1 MTIEMFE
8 KPLGMRDDFPLIA
21 KQKAKL
27 RKQGTEL
34 IERAGYELLQTPT
47 LEYYETIGK
56 ISAISDDALFKLLD
70 SQGKTLV
77 LRPDM
82 TSPIARVAA
91 SKLLR
96 EKMPI
101 RLGYYSNVFRAQK
114 REGGR
119 PAEFEQMGVEL
130 IGDGSLYADAEVIG
144 LAWDILQDLGIGS
157 ARIVIGHTRLLELIL
172 ADFGLNAEQ
181 SEKVRELFVAKNGVG
196 FEQLAKEL
204 SIPESKQSSFRK
216 LMQATAVADWKT
228 WINEENEEQ
237 QELYRDMQRLE
248 ELLER
253 NGLGDAMTFDISF
266 SSHMTYYTGLVFEFY
281 GAGSG
286 FPLGSGGRYD
296 GLMEQ
301 FGLHVGATGF
311 GLRVD
316 RLLEAVSAEEPQQQH
331 TLILFDEQS
340 EQSSFDKAKEIRL
353 SGKRVTLQYAPAVS
367 ALDAFSALFTEVIRG
382 EELTNG

>member
-21 KQKAKL
+21 KQKADLK
-27 RKQGTEL
+27 KQGTQL

-130 IGDGSLYADAEVIG
+130 IGDDSLYADAEVIS
-144 LAWDILQDLGIGS
+144 LAWDILKELGVGS

-172 ADFGLNAEQ
+172 ADFGLDAEQ
-181 SEKVRELFVAKNGVG
+181 SGKVRELFVAKNGVG
-196 FEQLAKEL
+196 VEQLAKEL
-204 SIPESKQSSFRK
+204 PIAEGKLASFLK
-216 LMQATAVADWKT
+216 LMQATTVADWKR

-237 QELYRDMQRLE
+237 RELYRDMEHLE
-248 ELLER
+248 GLLGR
-253 NGLGDAMTFDISF
+253 NGLGDAITFDISF

-301 FGLHVGATGF
+301 FGLQVGATGF

-316 RLLEAVSAEEPQQQH
+316 RLLESVTAEKAEQPH

-340 EQSSFDKAKEIRL
+340 EQHAFDKAQQIRNA
-353 SGKRVTLQYAPAVS
+353 GNRVTLQYAPAVK
-367 ALDAFSALFTEVIRG
+367 ALESFTALFTEVIRG
-382 EELTNG
+382 EELRNG

>member
-21 KQKAKL
+21 KQKADL
-27 RKQGTEL
+27 RKQGTQL
-34 IERAGYELLQTPT
+34 IEQSGYELLQTPT

-130 IGDGSLYADAEVIG
+130 IGDDSLYADVEVIS
-144 LAWDILQDLGIGS
+144 LAWDILKELGIGS

-172 ADFGLNAEQ
+172 ADFGLDAEQ
-181 SEKVRELFVAKNGVG
+181 IGKVRELFVAKNGVG
-196 FEQLAKEL
+196 VEQLAKEL
-204 SIPESKQSSFRK
+204 PIAEDKLASFLK
-216 LMQATAVADWKT
+216 LMQATTVADWKR

-237 QELYRDMQRLE
+237 RELYRDMERLE
-248 ELLER
+248 QLLER
-253 NGLGDAMTFDISF
+253 NGLGDAITFDISF

-301 FGLHVGATGF
+301 FGLQVGATGF

-316 RLLEAVSAEEPQQQH
+316 RLLESVPAEKEEQPH

-340 EQSSFDKAKEIRL
+340 EQHAFNKAQQIRN
-353 SGKRVTLQYAPAVS
+353 SGKRVTLQYAPAVK
-367 ALDAFSALFTEVIRG
+367 ALEPFTALFTEVIRE
-382 EELTNG
+382 EELRNG

>member
-21 KQKAKL
+21 KQKADL
-27 RKQGTEL
+27 RKQGTQL
-34 IERAGYELLQTPT
+34 IEQSGYELLQTPT

-130 IGDGSLYADAEVIG
+130 IGDDSLYADAEVIS
-144 LAWDILQDLGIGS
+144 LAWDILKELGVGS

-172 ADFGLNAEQ
+172 ADFGLDAEQ
-181 SEKVRELFVAKNGVG
+181 SGKVRELFVAKNGVG
-196 FEQLAKEL
+196 VEQLAKEL
-204 SIPESKQSSFRK
+204 PIAEDKLASFLK
-216 LMQATAVADWKT
+216 LMQATTVADWKL
-228 WINEENEEQ
+228 WINQENEEQ
-237 QELYRDMQRLE
+237 RELYRDMERLE
-248 ELLER
+248 QLLER
-253 NGLGDAMTFDISF
+253 NGLGDAITFDISF

-301 FGLHVGATGF
+301 FGLQVGATGF

-316 RLLEAVSAEEPQQQH
+316 RLLESVPGEKAEQPH

-340 EQSSFDKAKEIRL
+340 EQHAFDKAQQLRD
-353 SGKRVTLQYAPAVS
+353 SGKRVTLQYAPAVK
-367 ALDAFSALFTEVIRG
+367 ALEPFTALFTEVIRE
-382 EELTNG
+382 EELRNG

>member
-8 KPLGMRDDFPLIA
+8 KPLGMRDDFPSIA
-21 KQKAKL
+21 KQKAQL
-27 RKQGTEL
+27 RKRGTEL

-130 IGDGSLYADAEVIG
+130 IGDSSLYADAEVIS
-144 LAWDILQDLGIGS
+144 LAWDILQELGIRSG
-157 ARIVIGHTRLLELIL
+157 RIVIGHARLLELVL

-181 SEKVRELFVAKNGVG
+181 SENVQELFVAKNGVG
-196 FEQLAKEL
+196 FEQLAQQLPVAED
-204 SIPESKQSSFRK
+204 KQASFRK
-216 LMQATAVADWKT
+216 LMQATTVADWKP
-228 WINEENEEQ
+228 WINENNKEQ
-237 QELYRDMQRLE
+237 QKLYNDMERLE
-248 ELLER
+248 KLLGQ
-253 NGLGDAMTFDISF
+253 NGLGDAMTFDLSF

-296 GLMEQ
+296 GLLEQ
-301 FGLHVGATGF
+301 FGLQVGATGF

-316 RLLEAVSAEEPQQQH
+316 RLIETLPIEETQEDH
-331 TLILFDEQS
+331 TLILFEEQS
-340 EQSSFDKAKEIRL
+340 EQIAFDKAKQLRTQ
-353 SGKRVTLQYAPAVS
+353 GKRVTLQYAPAVK
-367 ALDAFSALFTEVIRG
+367 ALEQFTALFTEVIKG
-382 EELTNG
+382 EELRNG

>member
-21 KQKAKL
+21 KQKADL
-27 RKQGTEL
+27 RKQGTQL

-130 IGDGSLYADAEVIG
+130 IGDDSLYADAEVIS
-144 LAWDILQDLGIGS
+144 LAWDILKELGVGS
-157 ARIVIGHTRLLELIL
+157 ARTVIGHTRLLELIL
-172 ADFGLNAEQ
+172 ADFGLDAEQ
-181 SEKVRELFVAKNGVG
+181 SGKVRELFVAKNGVG
-196 FEQLAKEL
+196 VEQLAREL
-204 SIPESKQSSFRK
+204 PIPEGKLASFLK
-216 LMQATAVADWKT
+216 LMQATTVADWKQ

-237 QELYRDMQRLE
+237 RELYRDMERLE
-248 ELLER
+248 QLLGR
-253 NGLGDAMTFDISF
+253 NGLGDAVTFDISF

-301 FGLHVGATGF
+301 FGLQVGATGF

-316 RLLEAVSAEEPQQQH
+316 RLLESVAPEKAEQPH
-331 TLILFDEQS
+331 TLILFDEQN
-340 EQSSFDKAKEIRL
+340 EQYAFDKAQQLRN
-353 SGKRVTLQYAPAVS
+353 SGKRVTLQYAPAVK
-367 ALDAFSALFTEVIRG
+367 ALEPFTALFTEVIRG
-382 EELTNG
+382 EELHNG

>member
-21 KQKAKL
+21 KQKADL
-27 RKQGTEL
+27 RKQGTQL

-130 IGDGSLYADAEVIG
+130 IGDDSLYADAEVIS
-144 LAWDILQDLGIGS
+144 LAWDILKELDVGS
-157 ARIVIGHTRLLELIL
+157 ARTVIGHTRLLELIL
-172 ADFGLNAEQ
+172 ADFGLDAEQ
-181 SEKVRELFVAKNGVG
+181 SGKVRELFVAKNGVG
-196 FEQLAKEL
+196 VEQLAKEL
-204 SIPESKQSSFRK
+204 PIPEGKLASFLK
-216 LMQATAVADWKT
+216 LMQATTVADWKQ

-237 QELYRDMQRLE
+237 RELYRDMERLE
-248 ELLER
+248 QLLGR
-253 NGLGDAMTFDISF
+253 NGLGDAVTFDISF

-301 FGLHVGATGF
+301 FGLQVGATGF

-316 RLLEAVSAEEPQQQH
+316 RLLESVTPEKAEQPH
-331 TLILFDEQS
+331 TLILFDEQN
-340 EQSSFDKAKEIRL
+340 EQDAFDKAQQLRN
-353 SGKRVTLQYAPAVS
+353 SGKRVTLQYAPAVK
-367 ALDAFSALFTEVIRG
+367 ALEPFTALFTEVIRG
-382 EELTNG
+382 EELHNG

>member
-21 KQKAKL
+21 KQKADLK
-27 RKQGTEL
+27 KQGTQL
-34 IERAGYELLQTPT
+34 IEQSGYELLQTPT

-130 IGDGSLYADAEVIG
+130 IGDDSLYADAEVIS
-144 LAWDILQDLGIGS
+144 LAWDILKELGVGS

-172 ADFGLNAEQ
+172 ADFGLDAEQ
-181 SEKVRELFVAKNGVG
+181 SGKVRELFVAKNGVG
-196 FEQLAKEL
+196 VEQLAKEL
-204 SIPESKQSSFRK
+204 PIAEDKLASFLK
-216 LMQATAVADWKT
+216 LMQATTVADWKL
-228 WINEENEEQ
+228 WINEKNEEQ
-237 QELYRDMQRLE
+237 RELYRDMERLE
-248 ELLER
+248 QLLER
-253 NGLGDAMTFDISF
+253 NGLGDAITFDISF

-301 FGLHVGATGF
+301 FGLQVGATGF

-316 RLLEAVSAEEPQQQH
+316 RLLESVSAEKAEQPH

-340 EQSSFDKAKEIRL
+340 EQHAFDKAQQLRD
-353 SGKRVTLQYAPAVS
+353 SGKRVTLQYAPAVK
-367 ALDAFSALFTEVIRG
+367 ALEPFTALFTEVIRG
-382 EELTNG
+382 EELRNG

>member
-21 KQKAKL
+21 KQKADLK
-27 RKQGTEL
+27 KQGTQL

-130 IGDGSLYADAEVIG
+130 IGDDSLYADAEVIS
-144 LAWDILQDLGIGS
+144 LAWDILKELGVGS

-172 ADFGLNAEQ
+172 ADFGLDAEQ
-181 SEKVRELFVAKNGVG
+181 SGKVRELFVAKNGVG
-196 FEQLAKEL
+196 VEQLAKEL
-204 SIPESKQSSFRK
+204 PIAEGKLASFLK
-216 LMQATAVADWKT
+216 LMQATTVADWKR

-237 QELYRDMQRLE
+237 RELYRDMERLE
-248 ELLER
+248 GLLGR
-253 NGLGDAMTFDISF
+253 NGLGDAITFDISF

-301 FGLHVGATGF
+301 FGLQVGATGF

-316 RLLEAVSAEEPQQQH
+316 RLLESVTAEKAEQPH

-340 EQSSFDKAKEIRL
+340 EQHAFDKAQQIRNA
-353 SGKRVTLQYAPAVS
+353 GNRVTLQYAPAVK
-367 ALDAFSALFTEVIRG
+367 ALESFTALFTEVIRG
-382 EELTNG
+382 EELRNG

>member
-21 KQKAKL
+21 KQKADLK
-27 RKQGTEL
+27 KQGTQL

-130 IGDGSLYADAEVIG
+130 IGDDSLYADAEVIS
-144 LAWDILQDLGIGS
+144 LAWDILKELGVGS

-172 ADFGLNAEQ
+172 ADFGLDAEQ
-181 SEKVRELFVAKNGVG
+181 SGKVRELFVAKNGVG
-196 FEQLAKEL
+196 VEQLAKEL
-204 SIPESKQSSFRK
+204 PIAEGQ
-216 LMQATAVADWKT
+216 LALVA
-228 WINEENEEQ
+228 
-237 QELYRDMQRLE
+237 R
-248 ELLER
+248 
-253 NGLGDAMTFDISF
+253 FDP
-266 SSHMTYYTGLVFEFY
+266 
-281 GAGSG
+281 AG
-286 FPLGSGGRYD
+286 
-296 GLMEQ
+296 
-301 FGLHVGATGF
+301 
-311 GLRVD
+311 
-316 RLLEAVSAEEPQQQH
+316 
-331 TLILFDEQS
+331 
-340 EQSSFDKAKEIRL
+340 
-353 SGKRVTLQYAPAVS
+353 VTLVA
-367 ALDAFSALFTEVIRG
+367 
-382 EELTNG
+382 

>member
-21 KQKAKL
+21 KQKANL
-27 RKQGTEL
+27 RKQGTNL

-130 IGDGSLYADAEVIG
+130 IGDDSLYADAEVIS
-144 LAWDILQDLGIGS
+144 LAWDILKELGVGS

-172 ADFGLNAEQ
+172 ADFGLDAEE
-181 SEKVRELFVAKNGVG
+181 SGKVRELFVAKNGVG
-196 FEQLAKEL
+196 VEQLAQEL
-204 SIPESKQSSFRK
+204 PIPEGKLASFLK
-216 LMQATAVADWKT
+216 LMQATTVADWKR

-237 QELYRDMQRLE
+237 RELYRDMERLE
-248 ELLER
+248 GLLGR
-253 NGLGDAMTFDISF
+253 NGLGDAITFDISF

-301 FGLHVGATGF
+301 FGLQVGATGF

-316 RLLEAVSAEEPQQQH
+316 RLLESVTAKKAEQPH

-340 EQSSFDKAKEIRL
+340 EQNAFDKAQQLRI
-353 SGKRVTLQYAPAVS
+353 SGKRVTLQYAPAVK
-367 ALDAFSALFTEVIRG
+367 ALAPFTALFTEVIRG
-382 EELTNG
+382 EELRNG

>member
-21 KQKAKL
+21 KQKADLK
-27 RKQGTEL
+27 KQGTQL

-130 IGDGSLYADAEVIG
+130 IGDDSLYADAEVIS
-144 LAWDILQDLGIGS
+144 LAWDILKELGVGS

-172 ADFGLNAEQ
+172 ADFGLDAEQ
-181 SEKVRELFVAKNGVG
+181 SGKVRELFVAKNGVG
-196 FEQLAKEL
+196 VEQLAKEL
-204 SIPESKQSSFRK
+204 PIAEGKLASFLK
-216 LMQATAVADWKT
+216 LMQATTVADWKH

-237 QELYRDMQRLE
+237 RELYRDMERLE
-248 ELLER
+248 GLLGR
-253 NGLGDAMTFDISF
+253 NGLGDAITFDISF
-266 SSHMTYYTGLVFEFY
+266 SSHMTYYTGLVFELY
-281 GAGSG
+281 GVGSG

-301 FGLHVGATGF
+301 FGLQVGATGF

-316 RLLEAVSAEEPQQQH
+316 RLLESVMAEKAEQPH

-340 EQSSFDKAKEIRL
+340 EQHAFDEAQQIRNA
-353 SGKRVTLQYAPAVS
+353 GNRVTLQYAPAVK
-367 ALDAFSALFTEVIRG
+367 ALESFTALFTEVIRG
-382 EELTNG
+382 EELRNG